1 MDNPFKVGSR
11 AYQLVEEKGVNN
23 DTFNKILASPKYY
36 GSQAVMIVDKLI
48 AVNNYSRNGFIKVDA
63 STVSRI
69 NLADVRRNLL
79 QASSNNPNAI
89 NWLRENKEQIDEVF
103 HYLSA
108 TEEQRLHDL
117 WKE

>member
-1 MDNPFKVGSR
+1 MNPFKVGSR

-23 DTFNKILASPKYY
+23 DTFNKILSAPKYY
-36 GSQAVMIVDKLI
+36 GSQAVMIVDRLI

-63 STVSRI
+63 NTVSRI

-103 HYLSA
+103 HYLSS

-117 WKE
+117 WRE